1 VQLRARQH
9 EGRRLAR
16 PAGCSSAAVQGKDPN
31 CLFLQ
36 NQNQRSFG
44 STGAPPIAAQL
55 QHRSSII
62 ALHVSVFA
70 FSVATRFQANK
81 FVWPCFL
88 MMLKQ
93 DQPLRVGIA
102 AVGTFLVACFLTFAI
117 SPLLVRSKVR
127 CNPLTHRYCAAFEI
141 ADTADAIVGHSS
153 FSVVSF
159 ATLPAITASE
169 RSCMIRDAAHIATSA
184 SSQLVSLNLSRQLP
198 AVAMLL

>member
-1 VQLRARQH
+1 
-9 EGRRLAR
+9 
-16 PAGCSSAAVQGKDPN
+16 
-31 CLFLQ
+31 
-36 NQNQRSFG
+36 
-44 STGAPPIAAQL
+44 
-55 QHRSSII
+55 
-62 ALHVSVFA
+62 
-70 FSVATRFQANK
+70 
-81 FVWPCFL
+81 

-141 ADTADAIVGHSS
+141 ADTADAIGGHSS

-198 AVAMLL
+198 AVAIALTASSTLSELFLSVTTAACATAGGQEQADQLMVCQESDGLHDRVPWHCDSDSCAAAVLQH